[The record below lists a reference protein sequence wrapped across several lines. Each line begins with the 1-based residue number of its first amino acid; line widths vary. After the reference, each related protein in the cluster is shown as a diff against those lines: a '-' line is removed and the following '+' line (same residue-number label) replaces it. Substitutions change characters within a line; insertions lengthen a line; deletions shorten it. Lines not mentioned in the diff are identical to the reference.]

1 MSAPEE
7 RKMLQERLL
16 EATEELVASSMELSD
31 AEARKEQTKV
41 ESTRAEEEAWK
52 ASARFNKA
60 RAEYINATLAAVGVE
75 RKP

>member
-1 MSAPEE
+1 MSTPEE

-16 EATEELVASSMELSD
+16 DATDELVASSLELSD

-41 ESTRAEEEAWK
+41 ESIKAEEEAWK
-52 ASARFNKA
+52 ARARFNKA
-60 RAEYINATLAAVGVE
+60 QAEYINATLAAVGVE